1 MWMPELA
8 PAPVRVRAYAPA
20 DASATLGVFVAAV
33 TVTAAHDYAPEQIA
47 AWARPGA
54 RSLGDWN
61 RSMLARA
68 SLVAVRGGAIAGF
81 SDVNGEGYIDMMFVA
96 PAHAR
101 RGVASALLA
110 AVFERARDLGATR
123 LWANVSV
130 TARPFFAARGFVI
143 EAEQHPMIGGV
154 ELTNFR
160 MSRPLPPIAAPS
172 PRRG

>member
-1 MWMPELA
+1 MINVP
-8 PAPVRVRAYAPA
+8 R
-20 DASATLGVFVAAV
+20 TLHSQYVAAV

-110 AVFERARDLGATR
+110 AVFERARDLGATG

-130 TARPFFAARGFVI
+130 TARPFFAARGFKKL
-143 EAEQHPMIGGV
+143 EPWLEPTAEHRVPARLQPA
-154 ELTNFR
+154 LKA
-160 MSRPLPPIAAPS
+160 IA
-172 PRRG
+172 

>member
-1 MWMPELA
+1 MPEPT

-20 DASATLGVFVAAV
+20 DVSATLAVFIAAV
-33 TVTAAHDYAPEQIA
+33 TVTAARDYAPERIA

-54 RSLGDWN
+54 RRLGDWD

-68 SLVAVRGGAIAGF
+68 SLVATIGGEIVGF
-81 SDVNGEGYIDMMFVA
+81 SDVNGDGYIDMLFVA
-96 PAHAR
+96 PAHGR

-110 AVFERARDLGATR
+110 AVHERAYALGATR
-123 LWANVSV
+123 LWANVSI
-130 TARPFFAARGFVI
+130 TARPFFAVHGFSV

-160 MSRPLPPIAAPS
+160 MSRPLPSSAVPLP
-172 PRRG
+172 